1 MSDSTPPKPKP
12 GSLRDRIA
20 AFEQKPASSPAPPAP
35 RPKPGGLSQ
44 WKPRAPSPPHSPQPV
59 NRNDH
64 SMSATDAKESITKGG
79 SLKERMAALQGLGAF
94 GGGPATS
101 PPSKPSE
108 KPKWKPPPQVTMAP
122 PVTGDDGEDVSTS
135 EVADTSSIPAVSPL
149 KTPDEEIMAVLS
161 KSPPPVSEEASV
173 IVSDVPGER
182 EEEADPEE
190 EERQRRATIA
200 ARMARLGG
208 TRVGMG
214 PPIFGPKPEVKPK
227 PVALAAEKAK
237 EELPIADI
245 PVGEPV
251 LKTESD
257 ADHGQVETETADN
270 AASSPTF
277 VVSPQLQSASPEYI
291 SQQASPATSPN
302 IPPRAMP
309 LLQGPRRAAPP
320 RKKVTPKSTLSTE
333 TEVAPESL
341 GDTSGVTSE
350 GLPLPIPVLSHVE
363 TEVVA
368 ADPITDTSSSE
379 PASGRPTEEPLDGSA
394 PIIHIPEEEKSE
406 PSPPTQLPSDPSDLR
421 PGSPEESQ
429 VDSRTVHDF
438 PLQDVPI
445 ELDVPSELQ
454 VPREESELEEA
465 TAYEPNKDG
474 VAVTEEEEEDETTR
488 GQHIAERVSKTG
500 EFNPSGGQY
509 DTSPLDEPTT
519 LHAERKLSV
528 DTIPT
533 GTGDSTHEN
542 QSPQLGASLASYS
555 VSSQGG
561 SANAVNDE
569 DGGDNESDPHAQ
581 ALLQHA
587 VEHELLKTP
596 EGGIDY
602 DDEGARVAHEV
613 ENVAEPGQP
622 PEDRYDEAEGPATA
636 EATSSP
642 PSPIHSRSATG
653 EPEATQVGVDLIP
666 TPSVE
671 DDSDSEMAPPRV
683 TRPLPPAPAPPV
695 PASGVSTESAIAH
708 TRAPIVPAVLK
719 RASVPPPTRAVPAP
733 DNPPLFAPGSSPQH
747 TPSVKRASVPPPSR
761 EIPVPFQESPDAASS
776 WRQSPT
782 QRTSISTPTRVVRS
796 PSVPRSE
803 SLIPPP
809 PPPPIFGGIDHGR
822 VLTREPDVI
831 PQVQDDPI
839 SLPPALTPKP
849 SIPPLTPEGRKG
861 VESRRSTDSRHSREE
876 RRSSGSGQYGV
887 PPVPGPLKKR
897 APASLVPEQGVL
909 HEDIG
914 DPTDPRPH
922 TPSKP
927 PVPHTPPPT
936 TAEPLSSVPPTS
948 APSLQSVNEAEDDDG
963 LKRRQTIA
971 ERMAKLGGIKFGAP
985 PPITRAQPSTSAIG
999 SVQSS
1004 GQSVPEEPGEP
1015 SEETEAEDEQ
1025 ARRQRIAAKIAGMG
1039 GMRFGMLPIQPGM
1052 VVGSPPPPPPVS
1064 TRREEEATPR
1074 EPPRTIPPPPEP
1086 VALQS
1091 ESDYEYEHPSSS
1103 DDGVHVEAEE
1113 SEIEEVYHEDL
1124 EDEYGVQEVEDEDE
1138 EPLPPPPP
1146 PPRSTRPPIPSA
1158 RPPPVP
1164 PAGRRPSTDQ
1174 VPSTPPPRTGSVDTL
1189 TSIPRPPVRQA
1200 TSDFVMVEPEDAQLV
1215 PARRGPP
1222 PRSAPPAPELELAST
1237 GQWELPSIPSGSL
1250 DFGDSGATSDLS
1262 ASRWSEDSTSYPSS
1276 APPPAP
1282 PSTAVPLRLSVE
1294 QPRSYAG
1301 VPARMTVDELR
1312 AVWGRVGVH
1321 VAEAAGALLERSKNK
1336 LVGNGSYEGF
1346 VAEALAG
1353 VPNALASYGP
1363 GEYGFLVYAQTA
1375 AQVHTRLADI
1385 MPGDV
1390 VVLEGAR
1397 LKGHKGLHSYSMS
1410 AGESAP
1416 CMGVVSE
1423 FDPKKLKLRALQA
1436 NRRVGQ
1442 ATVESVSYRLEDLK
1456 SGTIKVYRVLE
1467 A

>member
-1 MSDSTPPKPKP
+1 MSDSPPPKPKP

-20 AFEQKPASSPAPPAP
+20 AFEQKPASSPAPPVP

-101 PPSKPSE
+101 PPPKPSE
-108 KPKWKPPPQVTMAP
+108 KPKWKPPPQVTVAP

-135 EVADTSSIPAVSPL
+135 GVADTSSIPAVSPL

-161 KSPPPVSEEASV
+161 KSPPRVNEEASV

-182 EEEADPEE
+182 EEEADPDE
-190 EERQRRATIA
+190 EERQRRAAIA

-214 PPIFGPKPEVKPK
+214 PPIFGLKPEVKPK
-227 PVALAAEKAK
+227 PVALAGEKAK

-251 LKTESD
+251 LKTESN

-270 AASSPTF
+270 AASSPTV

-320 RKKVTPKSTLSTE
+320 RKKVMPKSTLSTE

-350 GLPLPIPVLSHVE
+350 GLPLPIPMLSHVE

-368 ADPITDTSSSE
+368 ADPIADTSPSE
-379 PASGRPTEEPLDGSA
+379 PASGRPTEEPLDGPA
-394 PIIHIPEEEKSE
+394 PIVHIPEEKSE
-406 PSPPTQLPSDPSDLR
+406 PSPPTRLPSDPSDLR

-429 VDSRTVHDF
+429 VDSRTERDF
-438 PLQDVPI
+438 PLPDVPT

-474 VAVTEEEEEDETTR
+474 VAVEDETTR
-488 GQHIAERVSKTG
+488 GQHMAERVSKMG
-500 EFNPSGGQY
+500 EFNPSGGQP

-528 DTIPT
+528 DTLPT
-533 GTGDSTHEN
+533 GTGGSTLEN

-602 DDEGARVAHEV
+602 DGEDARVAHEV

-622 PEDRYDEAEGPATA
+622 PEDRYDEAATA

-653 EPEATQVGVDLIP
+653 EPAAAQVGVEGE
-666 TPSVE
+666 PSVE

-683 TRPLPPAPAPPV
+683 TRPLPPAPAPPA
-695 PASGVSTESAIAH
+695 PGVSTESAIAH

-733 DNPPLFAPGSSPQH
+733 DNPPLLAPGSSPQR

-776 WRQSPT
+776 WRPSPT
-782 QRTSISTPTRVVRS
+782 QRTSISTRFVPS
-796 PSVPRSE
+796 PSVPHPE

-822 VLTREPDVI
+822 VLTRGPDVI

-849 SIPPLTPEGRKG
+849 SIPPLTPEGRKS

-876 RRSSGSGQYGV
+876 RRSSGSGHYGIPAV
-887 PPVPGPLKKR
+887 PVPGPLKKR
-897 APASLVPEQGVL
+897 APTSLVPEQGVL
-909 HEDIG
+909 HEEIG
-914 DPTDPRPH
+914 DPTDPQPH

-936 TAEPLSSVPPTS
+936 SAEPLSSVLPTS
-948 APSLQSVNEAEDDDG
+948 AASLQSVNETEDDDG
-963 LKRRQTIA
+963 LERRKTIA

-985 PPITRAQPSTSAIG
+985 PPIPRAQPSTSAVPTEELSTDRG
-999 SVQSS
+999 VQSS

-1015 SEETEAEDEQ
+1015 SEEAEAEDEQ
-1025 ARRQRIAAKIAGMG
+1025 ARRQRIAAKLAGMG
-1039 GMRFGMLPIQPGM
+1039 GMRIGMLPMQPGM

-1074 EPPRTIPPPPEP
+1074 EPPRTIPPPPEA

-1113 SEIEEVYHEDL
+1113 SELEEVYHEDL

-1164 PAGRRPSTDQ
+1164 PAGRRPSTEQ

-1262 ASRWSEDSTSYPSS
+1262 ASRWSEDSTSYPSPAPRSS

-1282 PSTAVPLRLSVE
+1282 PPTAVPPRLSVE
-1294 QPRSYAG
+1294 QPRAHTG

-1312 AVWGRVGVH
+1312 AVWGRVGVR
-1321 VAEAAGALLERSKNK
+1321 VAEAAGALLERSKHK
-1336 LVGNGSYEGF
+1336 FVGNGSYEGF

-1363 GEYGFLVYAQTA
+1363 GEYGFLVYAQTG

-1397 LKGHKGLHSYSMS
+1397 FKGHKGLHTYSMS

-1423 FDPKKLKLRALQA
+1423 FDPKKLKLKALQA
-1436 NRRVGQ
+1436 NQRVGQ
-1442 ATVESVSYRLEDLK
+1442 AIVESVSYRLEDLK